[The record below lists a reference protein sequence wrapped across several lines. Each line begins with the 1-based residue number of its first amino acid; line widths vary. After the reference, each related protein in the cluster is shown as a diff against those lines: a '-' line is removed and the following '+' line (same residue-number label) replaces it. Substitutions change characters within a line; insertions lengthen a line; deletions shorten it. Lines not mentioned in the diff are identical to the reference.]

1 MAEGT
6 GAAAAAARGLLKLF
20 KFATPVEPIMSMIMN
35 IMMKEFP
42 RRWKQRGT
50 GGGGCPPT
58 GQAARSSCAAST
70 PHASRSCPA
79 MGAAEMLLRR
89 RRRRR
94 RRLHTRR
101 RRAGQ
106 KRLPRRQR
114 ARPACCLRMAR
125 FSCLH
130 DRRRRRRL
138 RRLQVCR
145 RCCSQLQTTPPVS
158 RLRGRRGARS
168 RDPGGRPARRCGGR
182 LAMSCVI
189 TNTGLINGRGV
200 ECHLLNTNQEIVDT
214 KSYMETRR
222 KEASKFGKIF

>member
-1 MAEGT
+1 METARDGWRRLSADGAGRALELRSQHSPRVAILPRDGR
-6 GAAAAAARGLLKLF
+6 GRDAAAPPPPPPPPL
-20 KFATPVEPIMSMIMN
+20 PP
-35 IMMKEFP
+35 P
-42 RRWKQRGT
+42 RR
-50 GGGGCPPT
+50 
-58 GQAARSSCAAST
+58 
-70 PHASRSCPA
+70 
-79 MGAAEMLLRR
+79 RR

-145 RCCSQLQTTPPVS
+145 RCCSQLQTPPPGS
-158 RLRGRRGARS
+158 RVRGRRGARS